1 MAKLSRKVPLKV
13 IFHITVLQPPH
24 SRNYKDLGC
33 SPFARHYL
41 GNHYCFLFHRVL
53 RCFSSPGSL
62 PLQDFRSSTGR
73 VSPFGNP
80 RIKRIFAPPR
90 GLSQL
95 ITSFIASESQ
105 GIHHTLLIT
114 FFIRLQ
120 LNSQYFPACQRTL
133 FNYK

>member
-13 IFHITVLQPPH
+13 TFYIAVLQPPY

-33 SPFARHYL
+33 SPFARHYS
-41 GNHYCFLFHRVL
+41 GNHYCFLFLRVH

-62 PLQDFRSSTGR
+62 PFRDFRPSAGR
-73 VSPFGNP
+73 VSPFGNL
-80 RIKRIFAPPR
+80 RIERIFAPPR
-90 GLSQL
+90 SLSQL

-114 FFIRLQ
+114 FFVTLQ
-120 LNSQYFPACQRTL
+120 LNIQFFPACQRT
-133 FNYK
+133 